1 MIKIRKGVFETNSS
15 MTHSMVLM
23 NDEQYK
29 AWEEGELY
37 ADFWR
42 NKFYTRKQVER
53 EMIGKYGHDL
63 RDYSDMESFDKQVA
77 NDMEAISLREYTD
90 RIADWYETYDE
101 EYVIDGTSVHAVGYY
116 GHD

>member
-1 MIKIRKGVFETNSS
+1 MIKIRRNVFETNSS